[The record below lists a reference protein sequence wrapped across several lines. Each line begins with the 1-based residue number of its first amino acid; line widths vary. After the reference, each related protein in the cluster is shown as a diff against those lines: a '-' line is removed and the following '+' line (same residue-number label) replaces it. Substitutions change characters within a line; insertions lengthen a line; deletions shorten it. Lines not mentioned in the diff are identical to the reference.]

1 MERKDLFTPNDQ
13 TSVWRNADN
22 PSEQF
27 RDFNITFTRNLTPE
41 ERNQALA
48 HFINGLKE
56 FEVTNY
62 YTIYK
67 VDFSRPNSLLLTFRL
82 LAIDTSRSLGYL
94 FVTFKEKF
102 SVAYPSKT
110 FIDFG

>member
-1 MERKDLFTPNDQ
+1 MKPQELFTPNDQ
-13 TSVWRNADN
+13 TSVWRNTDN

-27 RDFNITFTRNLTPE
+27 RDFNITFTRNLTPQ

-48 HFINGLKE
+48 HFINGLAE
-56 FEVTNY
+56 SEVTDY

-67 VDFSRPNSLLLTFRL
+67 VDFSRPNFLQLTFRL

-94 FVTFKEKF
+94 FVTFKENF
-102 SVAYPSKT
+102 PVSDPSKT
-110 FIDFG
+110 FIDFD